1 MGMIHLVK
9 LCVGAESVD
18 DLANSQKRVIAHRKA
33 LGLSPNPVHETR
45 QSPKRADELLDGGSI
60 YWVIKGVILA
70 RQEIVEVNVMEDMNG
85 RNYCELVLDPE
96 IHPTEP
102 QGRRAFQGWRYLK
115 PEDAPKDA
123 TGSHSAEVP
132 PELTRALRDAGVW

>member
-1 MGMIHLVK
+1 MIHLVK

-18 DLANSQKRVIAHRKA
+18 DLTNWQQRQMAHRAA
-33 LGLSPNPVHETR
+33 LGLVPNPVHETR

-70 RQEIVEVNVMEDMNG
+70 RQEIVDINGLEDING
-85 RNYCELVLDPE
+85 RNYCELVFNPE
-96 IHPTEP
+96 IHLTEP

-123 TGSHSAEVP
+123 SGSHAADVPAE
-132 PELTRALRDAGVW
+132 LSRALRDAGVW